1 MRPFTD
7 QHNIMARSH
16 DSAPI
21 VDHYGDPIA
30 NARVEAYDV
39 SDDSLQETAY
49 TNDSGIASFVALHD
63 TNDTD
68 LKFMWGLFQVEWRRH
83 IFETGGGGGT
93 PAADHGALTGL
104 GDDDHGQYHTNTR
117 GDARYYTKTLL
128 DAGQLDNRYYTET
141 EVAGF
146 FTAHGVAGDPH
157 AGYRLESADHSHQS
171 AGAQAGKLDHGAALD
186 GKGDNDHTQYILHA
200 LATAVNNFL
209 VASGSGAYVKKTLAE
224 VKTLLAIANDI
235 ATHAALPISGSVHPN
250 THMAR
255 VSLGTDMDAITDNKY
270 VRIEL
275 DTEQQDPGSN
285 FASAADWYTGTCEDG
300 TNATNIED
308 TGAFTDNEVLR
319 CKISWTGVNTGWG
332 IITARPDNNNVTIV
346 KVSGDDPAEND
357 TYHIRS
363 AHYVVPA
370 SGYYM
375 VAAAIAWQWN
385 TTTAGKRY
393 RALLYEDNTIRFD
406 NNFSAGGT
414 DGLTTPAVGMLH
426 FTAGGL
432 VTLVAIHYAGGGN
445 EPDIDGGTY
454 LTWMSIHL
462 VQAD

>member
-1 MRPFTD
+1 
-7 QHNIMARSH
+7 MARSH
-16 DSAPI
+16 DTAPL
-21 VDHYGDPIA
+21 VDHYGDPIG

-93 PAADHGALTGL
+93 PAADHGGLTGL
-104 GDDDHGQYHTNTR
+104 GDD
-117 GDARYYTKTLL
+117 
-128 DAGQLDNRYYTET
+128 
-141 EVAGF
+141 
-146 FTAHGVAGDPH
+146 
-157 AGYRLESADHSHQS
+157 
-171 AGAQAGKLDHGAALD
+171 
-186 GKGDNDHTQYILHA
+186 DHTQYILHA
-200 LATAVNNFL
+200 LATAVNNML

-224 VKTLLAIANDI
+224 VKTLLAIAADI
-235 ATHAALPISGSVHPN
+235 ATHAAFPISASVHPN
-250 THMAR
+250 THMVR

-363 AHYVVPA
+363 AHYVVPV
-370 SGYYM
+370 SGYYS
-375 VAAAIAWQWN
+375 VASAIAWQWN
-385 TTTAGKRY
+385 TTTASKRY
-393 RALLYEDNTIRFD
+393 RVLVYEDNTIRFD
-406 NNFSAGGT
+406 ANFWAAGIH
-414 DGLTTPAVGMLH
+414 GLTTPAVGMLH
-426 FTAGGL
+426 FTVGGL
-432 VTLVAIHYAGGGN
+432 VTLVGIHYAGGGN

-454 LTWMSIHL
+454 LTWMSIHMI
-462 VQAD
+462 QAD